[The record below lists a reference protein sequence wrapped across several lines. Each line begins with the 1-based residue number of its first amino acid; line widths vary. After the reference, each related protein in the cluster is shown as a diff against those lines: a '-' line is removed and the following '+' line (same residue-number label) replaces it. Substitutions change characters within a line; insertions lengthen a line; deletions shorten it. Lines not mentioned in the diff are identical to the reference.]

1 MAPSEYVVC
10 PGVGCGIHIPAA
22 TGGNEAVAQA
32 SADTAHVRVDTLN
45 EPVDRHVMY
54 CWGAFAGETA

>member
-1 MAPSEYVVC
+1 VPSGYVVC
-10 PGVGCGIHIPAA
+10 PGDAAGIHIPAP

-32 SADTAHVRVDTLN
+32 TADTAHVRVDALN

-54 CWGAFAGETA
+54 CWGAFAGEIA